1 LEENDCSVGH
11 AAYEQPAA
19 AGEPVRAVAALRLVA
34 RGRVGAAVRPAALE
48 FETLF
53 TSPRPFNVLVMAW
66 LNQTTSDAVG
76 DFATPCAFVQ
86 FDLPMYQP

>member
-1 LEENDCSVGH
+1 MM
-11 AAYEQPAA
+11 PATVPLPLA
-19 AGEPVRAVAALRLVA
+19 
-34 RGRVGAAVRPAALE
+34 

-76 DFATPCAFVQ
+76 DFAGEVRMLLQVRDGRERALGELLRPVAEPAAAL
-86 FDLPMYQP
+86 FDDSARQRRVE

>member
-1 LEENDCSVGH
+1 M
-11 AAYEQPAA
+11 PATVPLPLA
-19 AGEPVRAVAALRLVA
+19 
-34 RGRVGAAVRPAALE
+34 

>member
-1 LEENDCSVGH
+1 M
-11 AAYEQPAA
+11 
-19 AGEPVRAVAALRLVA
+19 
-34 RGRVGAAVRPAALE
+34 RPATVPLPLA
-48 FETLF
+48 FETLLA
-53 TSPRPFNVLVMAW
+53 SPRPFNVLVMAW